1 MVRKHDSS
9 TRVLTFV
16 LTVAFGLL
24 SAVIAYASFK
34 GGSFELRSKAAT
46 EEVILKQWTFDKVA
60 EGWGAKDFLSSAV
73 SGGMYKL
80 TVNSKQQIAEYKQEC
95 TTNPKQKKQVC
106 KQVRVMRDL
115 SPRLVNTSVQTN
127 LLYPINKFRI
137 RLSAGSPSSSGR
149 LPTLK
154 EKQENEIRNKPSP
167 PQSAY
172 PITLKVSQKYQ
183 GKKVSETEQQISAV
197 ADAKEHEYSFDFP
210 KDSSLKRV
218 DELQITFVGLGTQA
232 GTYVSINDIS
242 LIGLKEVKPTITKM
256 PPVATQTLT
265 GYVRTYQGEGSLF
278 YKLVLPMTVVGETK
292 SNPSKPVYGKVQE
305 YLLTQN
311 TVNPCGTSKTSKMM
325 CRYFAPAKIDFSK
338 YVDKYVTVTG
348 TILKED
354 ATIGFGSEV
363 SPEKEVSTQAK
374 WMVEDD
380 AIINRPG
387 QPGLPTFVVSTIKL
401 VTTPSIS
408 PSPVVSQYPS
418 TTSAPP
424 PPYTS
429 IMFTPTPTTSQ

>member
-60 EGWGAKDFLSSAV
+60 EGWDAKDFLSSTII
-73 SGGMYKL
+73 GGMYKL
-80 TVNSKQQIAEYKQEC
+80 TPHQSKQIAESKQEC

-127 LLYPINKFRI
+127 LLYPINKFKI
-137 RLSAGSPSSSGR
+137 RLAAGLPSGSDR
-149 LPTLK
+149 LPPQK
-154 EKQENEIRNKPSP
+154 EMQENNIRNKPNP
-167 PQSAY
+167 PQFAY
-172 PITLKVSQKYQ
+172 PITLKVSVKYQ
-183 GKKVSETEQQISAV
+183 GKKVSDAEWQISAV

-218 DELQITFVGLGTQA
+218 DEMQIVFVGLGIQA
-232 GTYVSINDIS
+232 GTFVSINDIA
-242 LIGLKEVKPTITKM
+242 LIGMKEVKPTITKM
-256 PPVATQTLT
+256 PPEVTQSLT
-265 GYVRTYQGEGSLF
+265 GYVRTYQGEGSLL
-278 YKLVLPMTVVGETK
+278 YKLVLPKIETGETK
-292 SNPSKPVYGKVQE
+292 PNSSKPVYGKVQE

-338 YVDKYVTVTG
+338 YVDKYVMVTG
-348 TILKED
+348 TILK
-354 ATIGFGSEV
+354 
-363 SPEKEVSTQAK
+363 
-374 WMVEDD
+374 VEDD
-380 AIINRPG
+380 AIVNRPPLEVT
-387 QPGLPTFVVSTIKL
+387 QLPTFVVSTIKL

-408 PSPVVSQYPS
+408 PSPVVSRYPS
-418 TTSAPP
+418 TTSEPV

-429 IMFTPTPTTSQ
+429 IMITQTPTPFAVVEE

>member
-60 EGWGAKDFLSSAV
+60 EGWSAKDFLSGV
-73 SGGMYKL
+73 VTGGMYKL
-80 TVNSKQQIAEYKQEC
+80 TVNSKQQIAESKQEC

-115 SPRLVNTSVQTN
+115 SPRLLNTSVQTI
-127 LLYPINKFRI
+127 LQYPVNKFRI
-137 RLSAGSPSSSGR
+137 RLSVGSPQ
-149 LPTLK
+149 LK
-154 EKQENEIRNKPSP
+154 KIMPSP
-167 PQSAY
+167 PERAY
-172 PITLKVSQKYQ
+172 PFTLKVSQKYQ
-183 GKKVSETEQQISAV
+183 GKKVSEIEQQISAV

-218 DELQITFVGLGTQA
+218 DELQITFVALGTQA
-232 GTYVSINDIS
+232 GTFVSINDIA
-242 LIGLKEVKPTITKM
+242 LIGLKEVKPTPTKK

-265 GYVRTYQGEGSLF
+265 GYVRTYKGEGSLF
-278 YKLVLPMTVVGETK
+278 YKLVLPMTVIGETK

-311 TVNPCGTSKTSKMM
+311 TVNPCGTSKTSKLM
-325 CRYFAPAKIDFSK
+325 CRYFAPPAIDFSK

-348 TILKED
+348 TILVRGPIKVEQG
-354 ATIGFGSEV
+354 TP
-363 SPEKEVSTQAK
+363 PEGGMQFELRELT
-374 WMVEDD
+374 VEDD
-380 AIINRPG
+380 AMMNRRPPEVT
-387 QPGLPTFVVSTIKL
+387 QLPTFVVSTIKL

-418 TTSAPP
+418 TTSAPV

-429 IMFTPTPTTSQ
+429 IMITQTPTPFAAVEE